1 MFRKC
6 LLTVLVLALL
16 PGLGALA
23 QGDGN
28 PTIAILRFGSLPN
41 VDITEGAILDVLES
55 YGFIS
60 TEENRIFEAR
70 RDYEGEHITIYWGDA
85 GFDFPTVNLMLED
98 ALDKEVDVLITSGAT
113 VTQTAVHLTSEMD
126 MPTPVIF
133 VSTPYEGGIAAEAA
147 CVKPDHVAWVSATLS
162 YDYAFSV
169 LLMQDPDIERVGVI
183 HSISDASGRYGAEQI
198 MKSAESLGIKIH
210 TAGVV
215 SLSDLRPA
223 ANSLVDAGVGAILL
237 PLDSITSSGLPVIT
251 EIASQIGLPVFYPS
265 FSAIYY
271 GATIGAGSSP
281 MYANGVN
288 LGRILTAYLNGDV
301 ELARVGIGTTGEL
314 LVGVNLDSAEAQGI
328 DINEAVMAEAAAV
341 IESGGTTKLHPE
353 VLAAIARRGRI
364 IPLEQRQADDQAWL
378 ASLHCTDEMIAEQQA
393 ALDAAGE

>member
-1 MFRKC
+1 MRSRRRQWR
-6 LLTVLVLALL
+6 
-16 PGLGALA
+16 GGG
-23 QGDGN
+23 GDN
-28 PTIAILRFGSLPN
+28 PKIAILRFGALPN
-41 VDITEGAILDVLES
+41 IDITEGAILDILES

-70 RDYEGEHITIYWGDA
+70 RDYEGEHITIYFGDA

-98 ALDKEVDVLITSGAT
+98 ALDKEVDVLVTHGST
-113 VTQTAVHLTSEMD
+113 VTQTAVLLTSEMD
-126 MPTPVIF
+126 MPTPVLF
-133 VSTPYEGGIAAEAA
+133 VSTPYDGGIAAEAP
-147 CVKPDHVAWVSATLS
+147 CVKPDHVAGVSAALS

-183 HSISDASGRYGAEQI
+183 HSISDSAGLYGAQQI
-198 MKSAESLGIKIH
+198 MESAESLGIEIH
-210 TAGVV
+210 TSGVV

-237 PLDSITSSGLPVIT
+237 PFDSITANGLPVIT
-251 EIASQIGLPVFYPS
+251 EIANEIGLPVFFPS

-281 MYANGVN
+281 MYENGVN
-288 LGRILTAYLNGDV
+288 LGRILTAHLNGDA
-301 ELARVGIGTTGEL
+301 ELARLGIGTTGEL
-314 LVGVNLDSAEAQGI
+314 LIGVNLDSAEAQGV
-328 DINEAVMAEAAAV
+328 DISEAVMNEAIAV
-341 IESGGTTKLHPE
+341 IESGGTTRLDPG

-364 IPLEQRQADDQAWL
+364 IPLEQRQAEDQAWL

-393 ALDAAGE
+393 ALDAAE

>member
-1 MFRKC
+1 MSKLLLVF
-6 LLTVLVLALL
+6 LLTLLLVFPAS
-16 PGLGALA
+16 A
-23 QGDGN
+23 QDDST
-28 PTIAILRFGSLPN
+28 PTIAILRFGPLPN

-85 GFDFPTVNLMLED
+85 GFDYPTVNLMLED
-98 ALDKEVDVLITSGAT
+98 ALDKEVDVLITQGAT
-113 VTQTAVHLTSEMD
+113 MTQTAVNLTSEMEA
-126 MPTPVIF
+126 PTPVIF

-147 CVKPDHVAWVSATLS
+147 CVKPDHVAGVSAALS

-183 HSISDASGRYGAEQI
+183 HSTSDSSGRHGAQQI
-198 MKSAESLGIKIH
+198 MESAESLGIEIH

-215 SLSDLRPA
+215 SLSDLRLA
-223 ANSLVDAGVGAILL
+223 ANSLVDAGVGALML

-251 EIASQIGLPVFYPS
+251 EIASEIGLPVFYPS

-288 LGRILTAYLNGDV
+288 LGRILTAHLNGDV
-301 ELARVGIGTTGEL
+301 DLARLGIGTTGDL
-314 LVGVNLDSAEAQGI
+314 YIGVNLDSAEAQGV
-328 DINEAVMAEAAAV
+328 DISEAVMDEAIAV
-341 IESGGTTKLHPE
+341 IQSGGTTRLHPDL
-353 VLAAIARRGRI
+353 LAVIARRGRV
-364 IPLEQRQADDQAWL
+364 IPLEQRQAGDEAWL
-378 ASLHCTDEMIAEQQA
+378 ASLHCTDDMIAEQQA
-393 ALDAAGE
+393 ALDAASE

>member
-1 MFRKC
+1 MYKKALFLFSFAC
-6 LLTVLVLALL
+6 LIIFAPIAT
-16 PGLGALA
+16 A
-23 QGDGN
+23 QDN
-28 PTIAILRFGSLPN
+28 PTIAILRFGALPN

-98 ALDKEVDVLITSGAT
+98 ALDKEVDVLITNGAT
-113 VTQTAVHLTSEMD
+113 VTQTAVHITSEMD

-147 CVKPDHVAWVSATLS
+147 CVKPDHVAGVSAALS

-183 HSISDASGRYGAEQI
+183 HSTSDASGRYGAQKI
-198 MKSAESLGIKIH
+198 MESAESLGIKIH

-237 PLDSITSSGLPVIT
+237 PLDTITTSGLPVIT
-251 EIASQIGLPVFYPS
+251 EIASEIGLPVFYPS

-281 MYANGVN
+281 MYTNGVN

-301 ELARVGIGTTGEL
+301 DLARVGIGTTGDL
-314 LVGVNLDSAEAQGI
+314 HIGVNLDSAEAQGI
-328 DINEAVMAEAAAV
+328 DISEAVMNEAIAV
-341 IESGGTTKLHPE
+341 IESGGTTKLAPE
-353 VLAAIARRGRI
+353 VLAAIARRGKI
-364 IPLEQRQADDQAWL
+364 IPLEQRDAGDQAWL
-378 ASLHCTDEMIAEQQA
+378 ASLHCTDEMIAERQA
-393 ALDAAGE
+393 ALDAASG

>member
-1 MFRKC
+1 MSKLLLVF
-6 LLTVLVLALL
+6 LLTLLLVFPAS
-16 PGLGALA
+16 A
-23 QGDGN
+23 QDDST
-28 PTIAILRFGSLPN
+28 PTIAILRFGPLPN

-85 GFDFPTVNLMLED
+85 GFDYPTVNLMLED
-98 ALDKEVDVLITSGAT
+98 ALDKEVDVLITQGAT
-113 VTQTAVHLTSEMD
+113 MTQTAVNLTSEMEA
-126 MPTPVIF
+126 PTPVIF

-147 CVKPDHVAWVSATLS
+147 CVKPDHVAGVSAALS

-183 HSISDASGRYGAEQI
+183 HSTSDSSGRHGAQQI
-198 MKSAESLGIKIH
+198 MESAESLGIEIH

-215 SLSDLRPA
+215 SLSDLRLA
-223 ANSLVDAGVGAILL
+223 ANSLVDAGVGALML

-251 EIASQIGLPVFYPS
+251 EIASEIGLPVFYPS

-288 LGRILTAYLNGDV
+288 LGRILTAHLNGDV
-301 ELARVGIGTTGEL
+301 DLARLGIGTTGDL
-314 LVGVNLDSAEAQGI
+314 YIGVNLDSAEAQGV
-328 DINEAVMAEAAAV
+328 DISEAVMDEAIAV
-341 IESGGTTKLHPE
+341 IQSGGTTRLHPDL
-353 VLAAIARRGRI
+353 LAVIARRGRV
-364 IPLEQRQADDQAWL
+364 IPLEQRQAGDEAWL

-393 ALDAAGE
+393 ALDAASE

>member
-1 MFRKC
+1 MHKKC
-6 LLTVLVLALL
+6 LITLFLLALVFA
-16 PGLGALA
+16 PAAMA
-23 QGDGN
+23 QADN
-28 PTIAILRFGSLPN
+28 PTIAILRLGPLPN

-70 RDYEGEHITIYWGDA
+70 RDHEGEHITIYWGDA

-98 ALDKEVDVLITSGAT
+98 ALDKEVDVIVTHGAT
-113 VTQTAVHLTSEMD
+113 VTQTAVHITSEME

-147 CVKPDHVAWVSATLS
+147 CVKPDHVAGVSAALS

-169 LLMQDPDIERVGVI
+169 LLMQDPDIERVGVL
-183 HSISDASGRYGAEQI
+183 HSTSDASGRYGAQNI
-198 MKSAESLGIKIH
+198 MESAEKLGIKIH

-215 SLSDLRPA
+215 SLADLRPA
-223 ANSLVDAGVGAILL
+223 ANSLVDAGVGALML

-251 EIASQIGLPVFYPS
+251 EIANEIGLPVFYPS

-288 LGRILTAYLNGDV
+288 LGRILTAHLNGDV
-301 ELARVGIGTTGEL
+301 DLARLGIGTVGEL
-314 LVGVNLDSAEAQGI
+314 FVGVNLDSAEAQGV
-328 DINEAVMAEAAAV
+328 DISEAVMEEAVAV
-341 IESGGTTKLHPE
+341 IESGGTTKLHPD
-353 VLAAIARRGRI
+353 VLAAIARRGKI
-364 IPLEQRQADDQAWL
+364 IPLAQRQADDQAWL
-378 ASLHCTDEMIAEQQA
+378 AALHCTDEMIAEQQA
-393 ALDAAGE
+393 ALDEASE

>member
-1 MFRKC
+1 MIIFAPIA
-6 LLTVLVLALL
+6 T
-16 PGLGALA
+16 A
-23 QGDGN
+23 QDN
-28 PTIAILRFGSLPN
+28 PTIAILRFGTLPN
-41 VDITEGAILDVLES
+41 IDITEGAILDVLES

-70 RDYEGEHITIYWGDA
+70 RDHEGENITIYWGDA

-113 VTQTAVHLTSEMD
+113 VTQTAVHITSEMD

-147 CVKPDHVAWVSATLS
+147 CVKPDHVAGVSASLS

-183 HSISDASGRYGAEQI
+183 HSTSDASGRHGAQQI
-198 MKSAESLGIKIH
+198 MESAESLGIELH

-215 SLSDLRPA
+215 ALADLRPA
-223 ANSLVDAGVGAILL
+223 ANSLVDAGVGAIML
-237 PLDSITSSGLPVIT
+237 PLDTITSSGLPIIT
-251 EIASQIGLPVFYPS
+251 EIASEIGLPVFFPS
-265 FSAIYY
+265 FSAIFY

-281 MYANGVN
+281 MYTNGIN
-288 LGRILTAYLNGDV
+288 AGRILTADLNGDV
-301 ELARVGIGTTGEL
+301 DIARLGIGTTGEL
-314 LVGVNLDSAEAQGI
+314 LVGVNLESAEAQGVEI
-328 DINEAVMAEAAAV
+328 SEAVMDEAIAV
-341 IESGGTTKLHPE
+341 IESGGRRTLAPE

-393 ALDAAGE
+393 ELDAAGG

>member
-1 MFRKC
+1 MFKKC
-6 LLTVLVLALL
+6 LLALLGLALVFA
-16 PGLGALA
+16 PAAMA
-23 QGDGN
+23 QADN
-28 PTIAILRFGSLPN
+28 PAIAILRFGALPN
-41 VDITEGAILDVLES
+41 IDITEGAILDVLES

-98 ALDKEVDVLITSGAT
+98 ALDKEVDVIVTHGST
-113 VTQTAVHLTSEMD
+113 VTQTAILLTSEMD
-126 MPTPVIF
+126 TPTPVLF
-133 VSTPYEGGIAAEAA
+133 VSTPYDGGIAAEAA
-147 CVKPDHVAWVSATLS
+147 CVKPDHVAGVSATLS
-162 YDYAFSV
+162 YDYALSV

-183 HSISDASGRYGAEQI
+183 HSASDAAGRYGAQQI
-198 MKSAESLGIKIH
+198 MESAESLGIKAH
-210 TAGVV
+210 TTGVI

-237 PLDSITSSGLPVIT
+237 PLDSITSSGLPIIT
-251 EIASQIGLPVFYPS
+251 EIAGEIGLPVFYPS

-288 LGRILTAYLNGDV
+288 LGRILTAYLNGDA
-301 ELARVGIGTTGEL
+301 ELARLGIGTTGEFY
-314 LVGVNLDSAEAQGI
+314 VGVNLDSAEAQGV
-328 DINEAVMAEAAAV
+328 DISEAVMEEAIAV
-341 IESGGTTKLHPE
+341 IESGGTRKLAPE
-353 VLAAIARRGRI
+353 LLALIARRGKI
-364 IPLEQRQADDQAWL
+364 IPLEQRQAEDQAWL

-393 ALDAAGE
+393 ALDAGE

>member
-1 MFRKC
+1 MLKKC
-6 LLTVLVLALL
+6 LLVLFVLALAYA
-16 PGLGALA
+16 PAAMGQA
-23 QGDGN
+23 DN
-28 PTIAILRFGSLPN
+28 PTIAMLRFGPLPN
-41 VDITEGAILDVLES
+41 VEITEGAILDVLES

-60 TEENRIFEAR
+60 TEENRIFEER

-98 ALDKEVDVLITSGAT
+98 ALDKEVDVLVTSGAT
-113 VTQTAVHLTSEMD
+113 VTQTAVHITSEMD
-126 MPTPVIF
+126 MPTPVLF

-147 CVKPDHVAWVSATLS
+147 CVKPDHVAGVSAALS
-162 YDYAFSV
+162 YEYAFSV

-183 HSISDASGRYGAEQI
+183 HSLSDAAGRYGAQEI
-198 MKSAESLGIKIH
+198 MAAAETLGIATH

-215 SLSDLRPA
+215 ALADLRPA
-223 ANSLVDAGVGAILL
+223 ANSLVDAGVGAIML

-251 EIASQIGLPVFYPS
+251 DIASDIGLPVFFPS

-281 MYANGVN
+281 MYTNGIN
-288 LGRILTAYLNGDV
+288 LGRILTAHLNGDV
-301 ELARVGIGTTGEL
+301 DIARLGIGTAGDL
-314 LVGVNLDSAEAQGI
+314 YVGVNLESAEAQGVEI
-328 DINEAVMAEAAAV
+328 SEAVMDEAIAV
-341 IESGGTTKLHPE
+341 IETGGRRKLAPG

-364 IPLEQRQADDQAWL
+364 IPLEQRAAEDQAWL

-393 ALDAAGE
+393 ALDAAEA